1 MCPEVVM
8 RSRLLLVVPVVCG
21 LIAVWASRVGP
32 VHAQS
37 PDRAALTGLVTTAD
51 EGPLEGVLV
60 SAKKNGSTITTTVV
74 TDQSGRYR
82 FPQARLESG
91 QYALRVK
98 ATGYDLDASPTV
110 KVDAAATATLDLKL
124 RKSRDVAAQLSNA
137 EWLASFPGTN
147 EQKAS
152 IRGCTHCH
160 TLERIARTKYTADQ
174 MVAVIERMSTYP
186 QLSFPLKIQ
195 KLVAPRIGGGPISPE
210 QQRAAW
216 RRQAEYLATINLSAT
231 PQWNYPFK
239 ILPRPTGRATQVIYT
254 EYDLPQRTRQPH
266 DVIVDSTGMA
276 WYASFGEQILGRL
289 DPRSGKVTEWEIPTL
304 KPSAP
309 TGVLG
314 VRFDRDQNIWLGM
327 QFQGGLA
334 KFDRKTETFEMWDL
348 PPELNG
354 PHVQINQVGPDRSY
368 VDGRV
373 WLQDA
378 GTYTVLRLDPKS
390 GRFEVFEPYK
400 IPRPNVYD
408 VIPDSKNNGYFLAL
422 GAEDVGRIDAKSG
435 EIKIFKTPTPRSG
448 PRRGMMD
455 ADDRLWFG
463 ENNGDRIGMFDTRT
477 EKFQEWPVPTPG
489 AYPYDVTADKNGNVW
504 SGGEYDD
511 RILRLDPATG
521 RFVQYVLPRA
531 TNVRRVFV
539 DNSTTPVTFWVGNN
553 HGASIVKLDPL
564 DAPSAPTQ
572 AADATIFEGAR
583 LIAGDGTPPIESSA
597 FIVDHERITRIGK
610 KGALDAAG
618 ARRVDLTGKTVMPAL
633 VDAHVHLGYRRGT
646 TFTAENYTRDNLH
659 AILARFADYGVAAV
673 LEAGTGRGD
682 LPFQVRAENRAGTR
696 YLTAGRGFAMPNAGP
711 GVPMR
716 DAAYGVTTE
725 DDARAKVR
733 ELAASKPDLVKI
745 WVDDRNGTV
754 EKLKPELYRAIIDEA
769 HTHGLRV
776 MAHIATLA
784 DAKDLLRAGV
794 DGFGH
799 CVRDRDVDAELVAM
813 LKARPNV
820 FFVETMWGERN
831 AIYAGP
837 PPWLAEPIV
846 RDTMSAAEIQQLR
859 DGFLPA
865 AAPAT
870 LQRAIEDADRL
881 LRNVAALHKAGV
893 KLGLGTDTG
902 GVTGGGAF
910 GLASHVELELMVKA
924 GLTPMQAIVAGTR
937 TSAEILGLDELGT
950 IAPGKSA
957 DFLVLDANP
966 LDAIGNT
973 RRISTVYMQ
982 GVEVASRRSRRSHE

>member
-1 MCPEVVM
+1 
-8 RSRLLLVVPVVCG
+8 
-21 LIAVWASRVGP
+21 
-32 VHAQS
+32 
-37 PDRAALTGLVTTAD
+37 D

-60 SAKKNGSTITTTVV
+60 SARRAGSTITTTVV
-74 TDQSGRYR
+74 SDQSGRYR
-82 FPQARLESG
+82 FPRARLEPG
-91 QYALRVK
+91 KYEVRIR
-98 ATGYDLDASPTV
+98 ATGYDLDAPAAPTI
-110 KVDAAATATLDLKL
+110 AAAKTTTADLKL
-124 RKSRDVAAQLSNA
+124 RKAKDVAAQISNA
-137 EWLASFPGTN
+137 EWLASFPGTD

-186 QLSFPLKIQ
+186 QLSFPMKIQ
-195 KLVAPRIGGGPISPE
+195 KLVAPRIGGGTTTPE

-216 RRQAEYLATINLSAT
+216 RRQADYLATINLSAA
-231 PQWNYPFK
+231 PQWSYPFK
-239 ILPRPTGRATQVIYT
+239 ILPRPTGKATQVIYT

-266 DVIVDSTGMA
+266 DVIVDSTGTA
-276 WYASFGEQILGRL
+276 WYASFGEQILGKL
-289 DPRSGKVTEWEIPTL
+289 DPRSGQIVEYEIPLL
-304 KPSAP
+304 KETMP

-314 VRFDRDQNIWLGM
+314 VRFDRDENVWLGM
-327 QFQGGLA
+327 QFQGGIA
-334 KFDRKTETFEMWDL
+334 KFDRKTETFESWSL
-348 PPELNG
+348 PPDLNG
-354 PHVQINQVGPDRSY
+354 PHVQINQVSPDRAY

-408 VIPDSKNNGYFLAL
+408 VIPDSKNNGFFLVL
-422 GAEDVGRIDAKSG
+422 GAEDVGRIDAKTG
-435 EIKIFKTPTPRSG
+435 EIRIFKTPTTRSG

-455 ADDRLWFG
+455 AQDRLWFG

-477 EKFQEWPVPTPG
+477 EKFQEWPVPTPLS
-489 AYPYDVTADKNGNVW
+489 YPYDVTADRNGNVW
-504 SGGEYDD
+504 SGGEYSD
-511 RILRLDPATG
+511 RILRLDPAAG
-521 RFVQYVLPRA
+521 RFTEYVLPRA

-539 DNSTTPVTFWVGNN
+539 DNRTNPVTFWVGNN
-553 HGASIVKLDPL
+553 HAASIIKLEPL
-564 DAPSAPTQ
+564 DAPAQATDASAPV
-572 AADATIFEGAR
+572 ADAGSTTTIFEGAR
-583 LIAGDGTPPIESSA
+583 LIAGDGAAPVENAA
-597 FIVDHERITRIGK
+597 FVVTGDRITQVGRN
-610 KGALDAAG
+610 GALAAAG
-618 ARRVDLTGKTVMPAL
+618 ARHVDLTGKTVMPAL
-633 VDAHVHLGYRRGT
+633 VDAHVHLGYRQGT
-646 TFTAENYTRDNLH
+646 TFSAQNYTRDNLV
-659 AILARFADYGVAAV
+659 ATLDRLASYGVAAV

-682 LPFQVRAENRAGTR
+682 LPFQVRGEHRAGTR

-716 DAAYGVTTE
+716 DAAFGVTTE
-725 DDARAKVR
+725 AEAREKVR
-733 ELAASKPDLVKI
+733 ELAANKPDLVKI

-754 EKLKPELYRAIIDEA
+754 EKLKPNLYRAIIDEA
-769 HTHGLRV
+769 HGHGLRV
-776 MAHIATLA
+776 MAHIAALD

-794 DGFGH
+794 DGFAH
-799 CVRDRDVDAELVAM
+799 CVRDRDVDAELLAM

-820 FFVETMWGERN
+820 FFLETMWGERN
-831 AIYAGP
+831 AIYGGP
-837 PPWLAEPIV
+837 PAWLGEPIV
-846 RDTMSAAEIQQLR
+846 RDTLSAGEIQQLR

-910 GLASHVELELMVKA
+910 GLASHVEMELMVKA
-924 GLTPMQAIVAGTR
+924 GLTPAQAIVAGTR
-937 TSAEILGLDELGT
+937 TSAEILGLDRLGT

-973 RRISTVYMQ
+973 RKIATVYLQ
-982 GVEVASRRSRRSHE
+982 GVEVPARRAKTPATLNGPLP